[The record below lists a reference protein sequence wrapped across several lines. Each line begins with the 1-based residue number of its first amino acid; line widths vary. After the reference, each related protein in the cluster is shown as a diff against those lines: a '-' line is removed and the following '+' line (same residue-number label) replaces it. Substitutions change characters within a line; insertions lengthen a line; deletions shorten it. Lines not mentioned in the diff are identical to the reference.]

1 MGNSLKVSLTR
12 SSSPA
17 SSMSSYGENSNN
29 TNYYSQPYMVPPNSY
44 NYYSG
49 WLPYPP
55 QHQPPYPPPSSH
67 PPSHPPS
74 HPQSQS
80 YLPSLSYTTNTSTLE
95 STPLSDILQ
104 VQRKIEPSIKDF
116 LEELDKKFGE
126 NRYTIYLPKFE
137 EEEIT
142 VLQIAEMNPKILL
155 NEFNIEIVGRRLNL
169 IKEAKKYL

>member
-1 MGNSLKVSLTR
+1 MGNSLKVSLT
-12 SSSPA
+12 SSSLSA
-17 SSMSSYGENSNN
+17 SSSISSGENSNN
-29 TNYYSQPYMVPPNSY
+29 TNYYSQPYMVPPNFY

-49 WLPYPP
+49 WL

-67 PPSHPPS
+67 PPSHLPS
-74 HPQSQS
+74 HPQSHSQS
-80 YLPSLSYTTNTSTLE
+80 QLYLPSVSYTTNTSTLE
-95 STPLSDILQ
+95 STSLSDTSQ

-137 EEEIT
+137 KEEIT
-142 VLQIAEMNPKILL
+142 VLQIAEINPEILL
-155 NEFNIEIVGRRLNL
+155 NDFNIEIVGRRLNL

>member
-17 SSMSSYGENSNN
+17 SSSMSSYGENSNN

-67 PPSHPPS
+67 PPSHP
-74 HPQSQS
+74 QSQS
-80 YLPSLSYTTNTSTLE
+80 YLPYTTNTSTLE

-104 VQRKIEPSIKDF
+104 VQ
-116 LEELDKKFGE
+116 
-126 NRYTIYLPKFE
+126 
-137 EEEIT
+137 
-142 VLQIAEMNPKILL
+142 
-155 NEFNIEIVGRRLNL
+155 
-169 IKEAKKYL
+169 

>member
-17 SSMSSYGENSNN
+17 SSSMSSYGENSNN
-29 TNYYSQPYMVPPNSY
+29 TNYYSQPYMMPPNTY

-55 QHQPPYPPPSSH
+55 QHQ
-67 PPSHPPS
+67 PS

-116 LEELDKKFGE
+116 LEELDKKFGK

-142 VLQIAEMNPKILL
+142 VLQIAEMNPEILL

-169 IKEAKKYL
+169 IKEAKKYF